1 MYKSSDELIGLI
13 EEISSSVSGS
23 RIFWKLF
30 KNSEMSLSEIIRQTN
45 LNHKIVRRN
54 IGIMIEKGLIREKTF
69 GRMKIYVLNQDNPR
83 VRMLLN
89 LIKQVSYETPPRG

>member
-1 MYKSSDELIGLI
+1 MYESNDELIGLI

-30 KNSEMSLSEIIRQTN
+30 KNGEMSLSEIIRQTN

-54 IGIMIEKGLIREKTF
+54 IKIMIEKGLIREKVF
-69 GRMKIYVLNQDNPR
+69 GRLKIYVLNQDNPR
-83 VRMLLN
+83 LRMLLN
-89 LIKQVSYETPPRG
+89 LIKQASYEAPPRG

>member
-1 MYKSSDELIGLI
+1 MYEPSEELIGLI

-30 KNSEMSLSEIIRQTN
+30 KNGEMNLSEIIRQTN

-54 IGIMIEKGLIREKTF
+54 IEMMIEKGLIREKIF
-69 GRMKIYVLNQDNPR
+69 GRLKIYVLNQDNKR

-89 LIKQVSYETPPRG
+89 LIKQASYEPPPQG